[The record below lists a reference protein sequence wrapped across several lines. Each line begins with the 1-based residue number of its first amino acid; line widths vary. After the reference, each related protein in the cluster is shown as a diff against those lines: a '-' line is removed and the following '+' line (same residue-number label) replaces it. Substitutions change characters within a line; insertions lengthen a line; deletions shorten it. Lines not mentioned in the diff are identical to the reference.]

1 MLRTF
6 FTLAGTS
13 VLRGQDSDVADCVLR
28 TGITPSACMI
38 FLKSVAELVAVD
50 AAELARI
57 ALKQSCGEQ
66 IDNPTC
72 LDERAAA
79 AGER

>member
-1 MLRTF
+1 M
-6 FTLAGTS
+6 A
-13 VLRGQDSDVADCVLR
+13 
-28 TGITPSACMI
+28 
-38 FLKSVAELVAVD
+38 FLKNVAELVAAD

>member
-6 FTLAGTS
+6 FTLAGTP

-28 TGITPSACMI
+28 TGVTPSVCMI
-38 FLKSVAELVAVD
+38 FLKNVSELVAAD

-66 IDNPTC
+66 IDIPTW
-72 LDERAAA
+72 LDECAAA
-79 AGER
+79 AGE

>member
-1 MLRTF
+1 
-6 FTLAGTS
+6 
-13 VLRGQDSDVADCVLR
+13 
-28 TGITPSACMI
+28 MI

-66 IDNPTC
+66 IDKPTC

-79 AGER
+79 ARER